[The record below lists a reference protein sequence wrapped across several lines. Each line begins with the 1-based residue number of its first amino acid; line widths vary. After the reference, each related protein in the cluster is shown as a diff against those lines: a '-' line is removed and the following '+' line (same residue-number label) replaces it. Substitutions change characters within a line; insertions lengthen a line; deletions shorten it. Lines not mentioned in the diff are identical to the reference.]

1 MKPETLYENCPLCD
15 QSPVILQEGD
25 KVYRCEQC
33 GLTLEERSIL
43 GLFRKGRY
51 RVSDFGSGGYS
62 LAAESL
68 KNVALRSDPLK
79 IVLANVYTDE
89 QLAALANGDL
99 EVIRPVKTVLA
110 QIILEQLNETSYFQV
125 NDLRR
130 GHGRPIP
137 EGGAYQPTEAVP
149 RQGMAWQDEGNLF
162 GTTHRLVFPSNSFTF
177 IRMDRKV
184 VGVQAFTNGVAV
196 QRRGED
202 YATYFVGCYPHEAA
216 LVAAFAMAK
225 IPVLRQK
232 PKAVSEK
239 EG

>member
-1 MKPETLYENCPLCD
+1 MKPETLYELCPLCD
-15 QSPVILQEGD
+15 QSSVLLQEGD
-25 KVYRCEQC
+25 KLYRCEQC

-51 RVSDFGSGGYS
+51 GVSDFGKGDYG

-68 KNVALRSDPLK
+68 KSVALAPDPLK
-79 IVLANVYTDE
+79 IVLANVYTDAE
-89 QLAALANGDL
+89 LAALANGDL

-130 GHGRPIP
+130 GHGQPIA
-137 EGGAYQPTEAVP
+137 EGGSYQPTDSVP
-149 RQGMAWQDEGNLF
+149 RQGMDWQDEGNLF

-184 VGVQAFTNGVAV
+184 VGVKAFTNGVAV

-225 IPVLRQK
+225 IPLLRQK
-232 PKAVSEK
+232 PQPVSEG
-239 EG
+239 EA